1 MKNNNIREVAYR
13 LLVRIEKE
21 KKFASLALDAELE
34 RLSLSPDERAFLT
47 ALVYGV
53 IERKLSLDHLIVH
66 YTQKSIGRLDLPV
79 VLLLRLGLYQLLYM
93 DRIPDSAAVNETV
106 KLASR
111 YAARTKG
118 LINAILRRAG
128 REKDNLPF
136 PEGNS
141 PEALSVRHSIPLWI
155 LESWKADYPDKLEAL
170 CEAVNLTAP
179 LTLRVNTLKTT
190 RDALGATLP
199 CEWEPVEALPDAIRL
214 TENCPV
220 SSLTALEKGEC
231 FVQDS
236 ASQLAATLLD
246 AKEGMEVADVCACPG
261 GKSFSIALHM
271 KNRGK
276 VHSFD
281 LHESKLPLIREG
293 AKRLEIDIIEAKVH
307 DSSKTRPELIG
318 KMDRVLCDVPCSGL
332 GVLSKKSD
340 LRYKDKISVEAL
352 PPLQAAIL
360 EASAPYV
367 KEGGL
372 LIYSTCTLRK
382 AENEAV
388 VMAFL
393 ANHSEFAPDPI
404 EYGSVSAPN
413 GMLTL
418 FPDGKGSD
426 GFFIARIKR
435 VK

>member
-1 MKNNNIREVAYR
+1 MKNVNIREVAYK

-21 KKFASLALDAELE
+21 NKFASLALDAELE
-34 RLSLSPDERAFLT
+34 RLALSSEERAFLT

-53 IERKLSLDHLIVH
+53 IERRLSLDYLIVH
-66 YTQKSIGRLDLPV
+66 YTGKSIGRLDLPV
-79 VLLLRLGLYQLLYM
+79 VILLRLGLYQLLYM
-93 DRIPDSAAVNETV
+93 DRIPDSAAVNESV

-118 LINAILRRAG
+118 LVNAILRRVG
-128 REKDNLPF
+128 REKDALPF
-136 PEGNS
+136 PEGRS

-155 LESWKADYPDKLEAL
+155 LESWQVDYPDKLEAL
-170 CEAVNLTAP
+170 CEAVNVTAP

-199 CEWEPVEALPDAIRL
+199 CKWETLDNLPDAIRL

-220 SSLTALEKGEC
+220 SSLTALENGEC
-231 FVQDS
+231 FVQDG

-246 AKEGMEVADVCACPG
+246 AMEGMEVADVCACPG

-281 LHESKLPLIREG
+281 LHESKLPLITEG
-293 AKRLEIDIIEAKVH
+293 AKRLGIDIIEASAH
-307 DSSKTRPELIG
+307 DSSKTRTELVG

-340 LRYKDKISVEAL
+340 LRYKDKASVKAL

-367 KEGGL
+367 KVGGL

-388 VMAFL
+388 VEAFL
-393 ANHSEFAPDPI
+393 ANHPEFAADPI
-404 EYGSVSAPN
+404 EYGSISAEH

-426 GFFIARIKR
+426 GFFIARMKR
-435 VK
+435 V